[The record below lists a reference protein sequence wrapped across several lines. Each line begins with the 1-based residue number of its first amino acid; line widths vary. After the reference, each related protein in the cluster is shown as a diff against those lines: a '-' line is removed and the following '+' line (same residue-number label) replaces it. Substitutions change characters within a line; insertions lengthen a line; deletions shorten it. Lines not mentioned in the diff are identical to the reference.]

1 MIAFVNHW
9 ELLVI
14 LAVVLLLFG
23 HRLPGMARSLGF
35 RHHRVQAGAEGRRL
49 EGQGRGFLQRRRWP
63 GHRRRA
69 PERRIVS
76 VTKTQPLHD
85 VTALVQPQ
93 LDRLNRELLE
103 DLAPGH
109 PEMRPLIQHVG
120 GFRGKQ
126 LRPVLTFLSG
136 MAVRGASHGGG
147 LGDDVVTVAKV
158 VELLHTATLVH
169 DDVLDSASVRRRIE
183 TINHLSGVETAVLLG
198 DYIYAKAFHMA
209 VELPDATAARWLAET
224 VRVICQGEIT
234 QILHRFDFDWS
245 ENRYFTVIAEKTASL
260 YAAAC
265 RLGGHYSSVG
275 DDGGRED
282 RDGTAN
288 EGRLRALEEYGL
300 ELGIAFQI
308 VDDCLDLDGDE
319 QVVGKSLG
327 TDLSKGKITLPML
340 YLLHRDAE
348 QAARLKDL
356 LGSTEAEG
364 LRRLRAEFPL
374 EHAIAYAME
383 EAQRR
388 IAKAQASL
396 SQLPPG
402 PARDALHRLA
412 GFVLT
417 RRV

>member
-1 MIAFVNHW
+1 M
-9 ELLVI
+9 
-14 LAVVLLLFG
+14 
-23 HRLPGMARSLGF
+23 
-35 RHHRVQAGAEGRRL
+35 
-49 EGQGRGFLQRRRWP
+49 
-63 GHRRRA
+63 
-69 PERRIVS
+69 
-76 VTKTQPLHD
+76 TKTQPIHD
-85 VTALVQPQ
+85 ITSLVQAP
-93 LDRLNRELLE
+93 LDRLNRELLH

-136 MAVRGASHGGG
+136 MAVTGASHGGG
-147 LGDDVVTVAKV
+147 LSDDVVTVAKV

-183 TINHLSGVETAVLLG
+183 TVNHLSGVETAVLLG

-209 VELPDATAARWLAET
+209 VQLPDPTAARWLAET

-234 QILHRFDFDWS
+234 QILHRFDYQWNED
-245 ENRYFTVIAEKTASL
+245 RYFTVIAEKTASL

-265 RLGGHYSSVG
+265 RLGGFYTAVSAASAQG
-275 DDGGRED
+275 EARK
-282 RDGTAN
+282 AN
-288 EGRLRALEEYGL
+288 EGRLRALEEFGL

-319 QVVGKSLG
+319 AVVGKSLG
-327 TDLSKGKITLPML
+327 TDLTKGKITLPML
-340 YLLHRDAE
+340 YLLRDDG
-348 QAARLKDL
+348 QAQKLKDL
-356 LGSTEAEG
+356 LGTSEAEG

-396 SQLPPG
+396 SPLPPG
-402 PARDALHRLA
+402 PARDALHDLA
-412 GFVLT
+412 SFVMT

>member
-1 MIAFVNHW
+1 MT
-9 ELLVI
+9 
-14 LAVVLLLFG
+14 
-23 HRLPGMARSLGF
+23 
-35 RHHRVQAGAEGRRL
+35 Q
-49 EGQGRGFLQRRRWP
+49 
-63 GHRRRA
+63 
-69 PERRIVS
+69 
-76 VTKTQPLHD
+76 TKPLHD
-85 VTALVQPQ
+85 VFDLVEEP
-93 LDRLNRELLE
+93 LTRLNRELLG

-109 PEMRPLIQHVG
+109 PEMQPLVEHVG

-126 LRPVLTFLSG
+126 LRPVLTFLSA
-136 MAVRGASHGGG
+136 MAIRGAHHSGGIG
-147 LGDDVVTVAKV
+147 ADVITVAKV

-209 VELPDATAARWLAET
+209 VQLPDPSAARWLAET

-234 QILHRFDFDWS
+234 QILHRFDYQWS
-245 ENRYFTVIAEKTASL
+245 EDRYFTVIAEKTASL

-265 RLGGHYSSVG
+265 RLGGHYSAEEGSS
-275 DDGGRED
+275 
-282 RDGTAN
+282 AN

-319 QVVGKSLG
+319 AVVGKSLG

-340 YLLHRDAE
+340 YLLRNEA
-348 QAARLKDL
+348 QASRFREL
-356 LGSTEAEG
+356 LGTSEAEA

-402 PARDALHRLA
+402 PARDALHKLA
-412 GFVLT
+412 GLMLT

>member
-1 MIAFVNHW
+1 M
-9 ELLVI
+9 
-14 LAVVLLLFG
+14 
-23 HRLPGMARSLGF
+23 
-35 RHHRVQAGAEGRRL
+35 
-49 EGQGRGFLQRRRWP
+49 
-63 GHRRRA
+63 
-69 PERRIVS
+69 
-76 VTKTQPLHD
+76 TKTQPLHD
-85 VTALVQPQ
+85 VTSLVQSQ

-109 PEMRPLIQHVG
+109 PEMRPLVQHVG

-136 MAVRGASHGGG
+136 MAVRGAKHGGG

-209 VELPDATAARWLAET
+209 VELPDPTAARWLAET

-234 QILHRFDFDWS
+234 QILHRFDYDWT
-245 ENRYFTVIAEKTASL
+245 EARYFQVIAEKTASL

-265 RLGGHYSSVG
+265 RLGGHYSVG
-275 DDGGRED
+275 DGA
-282 RDGTAN
+282 AN

-319 QVVGKSLG
+319 KVVGKSLG
-327 TDLSKGKITLPML
+327 TDLSKGKLTLPML
-340 YLLHRDAE
+340 YLLQRGDE
-348 QAARLKDL
+348 MSKRLKDL
-356 LGSTEAEG
+356 LGTSEAEG
-364 LRRLRAEFPL
+364 LRRLRAELPL

-402 PARDALHRLA
+402 PARDALHQLA

>member
-1 MIAFVNHW
+1 MT
-9 ELLVI
+9 ETLPLQDLV
-14 LAVVLLLFG
+14 
-23 HRLPGMARSLGF
+23 
-35 RHHRVQAGAEGRRL
+35 
-49 EGQGRGFLQRRRWP
+49 
-63 GHRRRA
+63 
-69 PERRIVS
+69 
-76 VTKTQPLHD
+76 
-85 VTALVQPQ
+85 ALVRPQ
-93 LDRLNRELLE
+93 LDRLNRELVE

-109 PEMRPLIQHVG
+109 REMMPLVEHVG

-126 LRPVLTFLSG
+126 LRPMLTFLSG
-136 MAVRGASHGGG
+136 MAVRGAGHGGG

-169 DDVLDSASVRRRIE
+169 DDVLDSANMRRRIP
-183 TINHLSGVETAVLLG
+183 TVNQMAGVEVAVLLG

-209 VELPDATAARWLAET
+209 VQLPDPTAARWLAET

-234 QILHRFDFDWS
+234 QVLHRFDFAWT
-245 ENRYFTVIAEKTASL
+245 EPRYFQVIAEKTASL

-265 RLGGHYSSVG
+265 RLGGHYS
-275 DDGGRED
+275 GG
-282 RDGTAN
+282 T

-308 VDDCLDLDGDE
+308 VDDCLDLDGE
-319 QVVGKSLG
+319 ERIVGKSLG

-340 YLLHRDAE
+340 WLLQRSPGDAD
-348 QAARLKDL
+348 RLRAV
-356 LGSTEAEG
+356 LGKPEAEG

-374 EHAIAYAME
+374 EHAVAYAME

-396 SQLPPG
+396 SSLPPG
-402 PARDALHRLA
+402 PAREALHQLA

-417 RRV
+417 RRL

>member
-1 MIAFVNHW
+1 M
-9 ELLVI
+9 
-14 LAVVLLLFG
+14 
-23 HRLPGMARSLGF
+23 
-35 RHHRVQAGAEGRRL
+35 
-49 EGQGRGFLQRRRWP
+49 
-63 GHRRRA
+63 
-69 PERRIVS
+69 
-76 VTKTQPLHD
+76 TKTQPLQEA
-85 VTALVQPQ
+85 TNLVQPQ
-93 LDRLNRELLE
+93 LDRLNRELIV

-109 PEMRPLIQHVG
+109 REMLPLIDHVG
-120 GFRGKQ
+120 GYRGKQ
-126 LRPVLTFLSG
+126 LRPVLTFLSA
-136 MAVRGASHGGG
+136 MAIRGATHGGV

-169 DDVLDSASVRRRIE
+169 DDVLDSASLRRRIP
-183 TINHLSGVETAVLLG
+183 TVNQLSGVETAVLLG

-209 VELPDATAARWLAET
+209 VQLPDPTAARWLAET

-234 QILHRFDFDWS
+234 QILHRFDYAWT
-245 ENRYFTVIAEKTASL
+245 EARYFTVIADKTASL

-265 RLGGHYSSVG
+265 RLGGHYGATSGSG
-275 DDGGRED
+275 PS
-282 RDGTAN
+282 N

-308 VDDCLDLDGDE
+308 IDDCLDLDGDE
-319 QVVGKSLG
+319 AVVGKSLG
-327 TDLSKGKITLPML
+327 TDLSKGKITLPLL
-340 YLLHRDAE
+340 YLLQRGDGE
-348 QAARLKDL
+348 RERLAAV
-356 LGSTEAEG
+356 LGQNETEG

-374 EHAIAYAME
+374 EHAIAYSME

-402 PARDALHRLA
+402 PARTALDQLA

>member
-1 MIAFVNHW
+1 M
-9 ELLVI
+9 
-14 LAVVLLLFG
+14 
-23 HRLPGMARSLGF
+23 
-35 RHHRVQAGAEGRRL
+35 
-49 EGQGRGFLQRRRWP
+49 
-63 GHRRRA
+63 
-69 PERRIVS
+69 
-76 VTKTQPLHD
+76 TKTQPLHG
-85 VTALVQPQ
+85 VTSLVQGP

-109 PEMRPLIQHVG
+109 PEMRPLIEHVG

-136 MAVRGASHGGG
+136 MAVCGASHSGG

-183 TINHLSGVETAVLLG
+183 TINHLTGVETAVLLG

-209 VELPDATAARWLAET
+209 VQLPDPTAARWLAET

-234 QILHRFDFDWS
+234 QILHRFDYQWS
-245 ENRYFTVIAEKTASL
+245 EARYFTVIAEKTASL
-260 YAAAC
+260 HAAAC
-265 RLGGHYSSVG
+265 RLGGFYSLRAA
-275 DDGGRED
+275 DGS
-282 RDGTAN
+282 AN

-327 TDLSKGKITLPML
+327 TDLSKGKITLPMP
-340 YLLHRDAE
+340 YLLRDKG
-348 QAARLKDL
+348 QAQKLKDL
-356 LGSTEAEG
+356 LGTSEAEG

-402 PARDALHRLA
+402 PARDALHHLA

>member
-1 MIAFVNHW
+1 MTETVPIQD
-9 ELLVI
+9 LV
-14 LAVVLLLFG
+14 
-23 HRLPGMARSLGF
+23 
-35 RHHRVQAGAEGRRL
+35 
-49 EGQGRGFLQRRRWP
+49 
-63 GHRRRA
+63 
-69 PERRIVS
+69 
-76 VTKTQPLHD
+76 
-85 VTALVQPQ
+85 ALVRPQ
-93 LDRLNRELLE
+93 LERLNRELIQ

-109 PEMRPLIQHVG
+109 REMLPLVEHVS

-136 MAVRGASHGGG
+136 MAVRGATHGGG

-169 DDVLDSASVRRRIE
+169 DDVLDSASVRRRIP
-183 TINHLSGVETAVLLG
+183 TVNQMAGVEVAVLLG

-209 VELPDATAARWLAET
+209 VQLPDPAAARWLAET

-234 QILHRFDFDWS
+234 QVLHRFDFAWT
-245 ENRYFTVIAEKTASL
+245 EARYFTVIAEKTASL

-265 RLGGHYSSVG
+265 RLGGHYSFG
-275 DDGGRED
+275 QQHGGAAES
-282 RDGTAN
+282 
-288 EGRLRALEEYGL
+288 RLRALEEYGL

-319 QVVGKSLG
+319 RVVGKSLG

-340 YLLHRDAE
+340 YLIQRDPGGAE
-348 QAARLKDL
+348 RLRSV
-356 LGSTEAEG
+356 LGKSEGEG

-396 SQLPPG
+396 SLLPAG
-402 PARDALHRLA
+402 PARDALHQLA

-417 RRV
+417 RRL